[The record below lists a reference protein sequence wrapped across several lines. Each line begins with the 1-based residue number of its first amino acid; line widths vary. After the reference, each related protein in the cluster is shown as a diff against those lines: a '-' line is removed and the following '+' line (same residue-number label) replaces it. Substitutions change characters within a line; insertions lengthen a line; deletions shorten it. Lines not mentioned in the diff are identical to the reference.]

1 MESVRLICTLPDS
14 PLYHLCVHDTGEVCE
29 WSSHPFNVEGESYL
43 LILKFQLFQEAYFL
57 VF

>member
-1 MESVRLICTLPDS
+1 MCTLPAS

-29 WSSHPFNVEGESYL
+29 WSSHPFNVEGESYF